1 VTGPGPQ
8 AGDARSLPPTFS
20 PADAAHEVALASRR
34 IASYIRETP
43 LEPSPFLSGET
54 GCDVY
59 LKLEC
64 VQVTGSFKARGAL
77 NTLLSLSDAE
87 RAGGV
92 VAASTGNHGLAVAH
106 ALALLGIAGEIF
118 LPASVSPAKLEGLRA
133 RGARVRLVD
142 EDPGVVET
150 VARRDAERTG
160 RIYVSPY
167 NDPRII
173 GGQGTVGVE
182 LLRQLA
188 DVDAVLVPV
197 GGGGLISGIGAYLKE
212 QAPKVRIVGCQPAAC
227 PILAESVKAGRLI
240 ELPSAPSL
248 SDATVGLVE
257 GDAISFPVCQACVDD
272 WVVVDEPAIRSALR
286 LVLER
291 QSVLIEGA
299 AALPV
304 AALLAARDR
313 WRGARLALVLTGSH
327 IALSTLAEV
336 LRDA

>member
-1 VTGPGPQ
+1 MTG
-8 AGDARSLPPTFS
+8 
-20 PADAAHEVALASRR
+20 ADAAREVQLAADR
-34 IASYIRETP
+34 IGPYIRETP
-43 LEPSPFLSGET
+43 LEPSPFLSRET
-54 GCDVY
+54 SADVH

-77 NTLLSLSDAE
+77 NKLLSLGADE
-87 RAGGV
+87 RARGV

-118 LPASVSPAKLEGLRA
+118 LPAGVSPPKLEGLRA
-133 RGARVRLVD
+133 RAARVRLVD

-150 VARRDAERTG
+150 VARRDAEATG

-167 NDPRII
+167 NDAQVI

-182 LLRQLA
+182 LLRRLEGM
-188 DVDAVLVPV
+188 DAVLVPV
-197 GGGGLISGIGAYLKE
+197 GGGGLIGGIGAYLKE
-212 QAPKVRIVGCQPAAC
+212 QAPTVRIVGCQPAAC
-227 PILAESVKAGRLI
+227 PILVESVKAGRLL

-257 GDAISFPVCQACVDD
+257 AGAITFPLCRACVDD
-272 WVVVDEPAIRSALR
+272 WLVVDEPAIRFALR

-313 WRGARLALVLTGSH
+313 WRGARVALVLSGSH
-327 IALSTLAEV
+327 IAVPTLAEV
-336 LRDA
+336 LRDG

>member
-1 VTGPGPQ
+1 MTG
-8 AGDARSLPPTFS
+8 
-20 PADAAHEVALASRR
+20 ADAAREVGLAARR
-34 IASYIRETP
+34 IGPHIRETP
-43 LEPSPFLSGET
+43 LEPSPFLSRET
-54 GCDVY
+54 GGDVH

-64 VQVTGSFKARGAL
+64 VQITGSFKARGAL
-77 NTLLSLSDAE
+77 NKLLSLSAAE
-87 RAGGV
+87 RARGV

-150 VARRDAERTG
+150 VARRDAEATD

-167 NDPRII
+167 NDPQVI

-182 LLRQLA
+182 LLRQLEEL
-188 DVDAVLVPV
+188 DAVLVPV
-197 GGGGLISGIGAYLKE
+197 GGGGLVGGIGAWLKE
-212 QAPKVRIVGCQPAAC
+212 RAPSVRIVGCQPAAC
-227 PILAESVKAGRLI
+227 PILVESMKAGRLL

-248 SDATVGLVE
+248 SDATVGLIE
-257 GDAISFPVCQACVDD
+257 AGAITFPLCRACVDD
-272 WVVVDEPAIRSALR
+272 WLVVDEPAIRAALR

-313 WRGARLALVLTGSH
+313 WRGARVALVLSGSH
-327 IALSTLAEV
+327 IALPTLADV
-336 LRDA
+336 LREG

>member
-1 VTGPGPQ
+1 MTG
-8 AGDARSLPPTFS
+8 
-20 PADAAHEVALASRR
+20 ADAAREVGLAARR
-34 IASYIRETP
+34 IGPHIRETP
-43 LEPSPFLSGET
+43 LEPSPFLSRET
-54 GCDVY
+54 GADVH

-77 NTLLSLSDAE
+77 NKLLSLGAAE
-87 RAGGV
+87 RARGV

-150 VARRDAERTG
+150 VARRDAEGTG

-167 NDPRII
+167 NDPQVI

-182 LLRQLA
+182 LLRQLEGM
-188 DVDAVLVPV
+188 DAVLVPV
-197 GGGGLISGIGAYLKE
+197 GGGGLIGGIGAWLKE
-212 QAPKVRIVGCQPAAC
+212 QAPSVRVVGCQPAAC
-227 PILAESVKAGRLI
+227 PILVESVKAGRLL
-240 ELPSAPSL
+240 ELPSTPSL

-257 GDAISFPVCQACVDD
+257 AGAITFPLCRACVDD
-272 WVVVDEPAIRSALR
+272 WLVVDEPAIRSALR

-313 WRGARLALVLTGSH
+313 WRGARVVLVLSGSH
-327 IALSTLAEV
+327 IALPALAEV
-336 LRDA
+336 LRAG

>member
-1 VTGPGPQ
+1 MTG
-8 AGDARSLPPTFS
+8 
-20 PADAAHEVALASRR
+20 ADAAREVGLAADR
-34 IASYIRETP
+34 IGPYIRETP
-43 LEPSPFLSGET
+43 LEPSPFLSRET
-54 GCDVY
+54 GADVH

-77 NTLLSLSDAE
+77 NKLLSLGAAE
-87 RAGGV
+87 RARGV

-150 VARRDAERTG
+150 VARQDADRTG

-167 NDPRII
+167 NDPRVI

-182 LLRQLA
+182 LLRQLEEL
-188 DVDAVLVPV
+188 DAVLVPV
-197 GGGGLISGIGAYLKE
+197 GGGGLVGGIGAWLKE
-212 QAPKVRIVGCQPAAC
+212 RAPSVRIVGCQPAAC
-227 PILAESVKAGRLI
+227 PILVESMKAGRLL

-248 SDATVGLVE
+248 SDATVGLIE
-257 GDAISFPVCQACVDD
+257 AGAITFPLCRACVDD
-272 WVVVDEPAIRSALR
+272 WLVVDEPAIRAALR

-313 WRGARLALVLTGSH
+313 WRGTRVALVLSGSH
-327 IALSTLAEV
+327 IALPTLADV
-336 LRDA
+336 LREG